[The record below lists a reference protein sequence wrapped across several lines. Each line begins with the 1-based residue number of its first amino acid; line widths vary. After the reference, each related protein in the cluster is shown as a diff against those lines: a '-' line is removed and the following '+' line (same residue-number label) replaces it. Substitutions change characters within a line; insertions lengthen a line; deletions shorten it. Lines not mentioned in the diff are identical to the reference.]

1 MTTRWLSGL
10 LAVWLCAATLPV
22 HAAIRASIDN
32 TRIGAGETVELT
44 LTYDGITTSEPDLGP
59 LERSFDI
66 LGSSTSTSV
75 QIGTGGSAES
85 TQVVLTLSPK
95 RTGQLTIPSITWDG
109 ERSTP
114 LALTVAGPGAPPATG
129 ASAAAP
135 GRSARVFIESSATPT
150 HPYVQAAVRVT
161 VRIYTSEQLY
171 HGSLD
176 FPGSTAALVRKI
188 GTDSYSSAL
197 RDGESYQVITRRY
210 LVFPMHSGELSLP
223 GPELD
228 AEVATR
234 RSSSWNPFGNFFGGL
249 VQSTRPIRVQG
260 NPIRLSIRPRP
271 SGAAGGY
278 WLPAQNLTLAA
289 QWQSGTQA
297 TAGNP
302 LTVALDLQAV
312 GLTAAQ
318 LPDLTSLLHLP
329 AGLKA
334 YPDQAKLDNTVQG
347 NMLVGTRDQTIALI
361 ADQPGRYTLQGLE
374 VSWWDTLDNQ
384 LRTATLPPQTLT
396 ILPAA
401 GGMTTSAPAAR
412 ATPGLQRAVPN
423 PPPLPSQALRTAAK
437 TAVASTMPASTWK
450 WISAGFAALWLATLG
465 GGSRR
470 DAAGGDRPRPL
481 ARAPPGGLLRRIHR
495 RSARRFAPPVP
506 MMMPLARAAICSRG
520 RKAHGAQHPR
530 GSMRSPRRSGRRR
543 PRVCCASSTARVMAA
558 APGAESPWPQRL
570 QSCRPARPGLPG
582 SARACRRSTPSAAGT
597 DPSPRVGS
605 GCPAVLRGN
614 SGLGLRAG

>member
-465 GGSRR
+465 GWLATRRRGRRPAASTRPSAARRPAPSDPSKERAAFRAACANDDAVGARRHLLAWAEGAWGSAPAGLNAL
-470 DAAGGDRPRPL
+470 AATFGETATASLLRELDRACYGGSPWRGEPL
-481 ARAPPGGLLRRIHR
+481 AA
-495 RSARRFAPPVP
+495 A
-506 MMMPLARAAICSRG
+506 LAELPSR
-520 RKAHGAQHPR
+520 
-530 GSMRSPRRSGRRR
+530 
-543 PRVCCASSTARVMAA
+543 TAR
-558 APGAESPWPQRL
+558 PPRE
-570 QSCRPARPGLPG
+570 RPGL
-582 SARACRRSTPSAAGT
+582 
-597 DPSPRVGS
+597 SPLY
-605 GCPAVLRGN
+605 P
-614 SGLGLRAG
+614 

>member
-1 MTTRWLSGL
+1 MTRWLSAL
-10 LAVWLCAATLPV
+10 LTLWLCAATLPV

-32 TRIGAGETVELT
+32 TQIGAGETVELT

-59 LERSFDI
+59 LERNFDI

-114 LALTVAGPGAPPATG
+114 LALSVAGSGAPPATG
-129 ASAAAP
+129 TAAAAP
-135 GRSARVFIESSATPT
+135 GARVFIESSAKPA

-176 FPGSTAALVRKI
+176 FPGSNAALVRKI
-188 GTDSYSSAL
+188 GTDTYSSAL

-210 LVFPMHSGELSLP
+210 LVFPMHSGKLSLP

-249 VQSTRPIRVQG
+249 VQSSRPIRVQG
-260 NPIRLSIRPRP
+260 NPITLSIRPRP

-278 WLPAQNLTLAA
+278 WLPARNLTLTA

-334 YPDQAKLDNTVQG
+334 YPDQGKLNNTVQG
-347 NMLVGTRDQTIALI
+347 NMLVGTREQTIALI
-361 ADQPGRYTLQGLE
+361 ADRPGRYTLQGLK

-384 LRTATLPPQTLT
+384 LRAATLPPQTLT
-396 ILPAA
+396 ILPAS
-401 GGMTTSAPAAR
+401 GGTTASAPAAR
-412 ATPGLQRAVPN
+412 ATPN
-423 PPPLPSQALRTAAK
+423 PPPLPRQTPRAAAK

-450 WISAGFAALWLATLG
+450 WVSAGFAALWLATLG
-465 GGSRR
+465 GWLATRRRGRRPGAPTRPMAVRRPFASDPSKERAAFRAACANDDAVGARRHLLAWAEGAWGSPPAGLNAL
-470 DAAGGDRPRPL
+470 AATLGETATGNLLRELDRACYGGCPWRGEPLAAALAELPSRTPRP
-481 ARAPPGGLLRRIHR
+481 
-495 RSARRFAPPVP
+495 
-506 MMMPLARAAICSRG
+506 
-520 RKAHGAQHPR
+520 PR
-530 GSMRSPRRSGRRR
+530 D
-543 PRVCCASSTARVMAA
+543 
-558 APGAESPWPQRL
+558 
-570 QSCRPARPGLPG
+570 RPGLSPLY
-582 SARACRRSTPSAAGT
+582 PS
-597 DPSPRVGS
+597 
-605 GCPAVLRGN
+605 
-614 SGLGLRAG
+614 